1 MEFDPSKFAKGVLK
15 ACQHQQSFIPFSFGP
30 QNCIGQNFS
39 LIESKVVVASVL
51 SPFQLSISPSWRH
64 CPENIFI
71 HKPKFDVQF
80 IIKTLRP
87 SSTF

>member
-1 MEFDPSKFAKGVLK
+1 MKFDPSRFAKGVSK

-30 QNCIGQNFS
+30 QNCISQNIT

-51 SPFQLSISPSWRH
+51 SCFQLSISPSCRH

-71 HKPKFDVQF
+71 HKPKFGVQL
-80 IIKTLRP
+80 IIKSLT
-87 SSTF
+87 SNSTF